1 MIVRSTWNNVHMG
14 ESTYRMSNQETEE
27 EQRLGIQMLQEAK
40 ERAKPLIESWISY
53 HSPDEGS
60 QLRSVD
66 RLTPYNP
73 LSYQLRTFLNVALD
87 SIRTT
92 LRYVEV
98 TNEIP
103 MVSHYSL
110 IRTSVEASS
119 YGIWLL
125 SAGRKEKQAWLS
137 LRLSYE
143 NNQELDGL
151 EKVFLQASMPAPDR
165 ELIRQRL
172 IELQQNLKTYRTR
185 DITQRTTTTDVI
197 ASADKKFGKR
207 KYEMNGLQVWKA
219 CSGPAHCNGAVITAL
234 LEREPIG
241 PESEFGQTFLM
252 TSRLTVTGMFLL
264 VAIENAERLL
274 ELLGQQ
280 GRKNIP
286 NSSQHR
292 NH

>member
-1 MIVRSTWNNVHMG
+1 MG
-14 ESTYRMSNQETEE
+14 ESTFRIDNQETEE
-27 EQRLGIQMLQEAK
+27 ERRLGHLMLQEAK
-40 ERAKPLIESWISY
+40 DRAKPLIESWITYS
-53 HSPDEGS
+53 SPDEES
-60 QLRSVD
+60 HLRSVD

-73 LSYQLRTFLNVALD
+73 LSYQLRTFLNVAID

-103 MVSHYSL
+103 MVAHYSL

-143 NNQELDGL
+143 NTQELDGL

-165 ELIRQRL
+165 EPIKQRL
-172 IELQQNLKTYRTR
+172 IELQQNLKAYRTH
-185 DITQRTTTTDVI
+185 DITQRSTTTDVI
-197 ASADKKFGKR
+197 ANADKSFGKR
-207 KYEMNGLQVWKA
+207 KHETSGLQVWKA
-219 CSGPAHCNGAVITAL
+219 CSGPAHGNGAVITAL

-241 PESEFGQTFLM
+241 SESEYGQTFLM

-286 NSSQHR
+286 NFS
-292 NH
+292 

>member
-1 MIVRSTWNNVHMG
+1 
-14 ESTYRMSNQETEE
+14 MSELSFRLNNQETEE
-27 EQRLGIQMLQEAK
+27 EQRLGLQMLQEAQS
-40 ERAKPLIESWISY
+40 RAKPLIESWVSY
-53 HSPDEGS
+53 SSPDKDS
-60 QLRSVD
+60 PLCSVD
-66 RLTPYNP
+66 RLTTFDP

-98 TNEIP
+98 ANEVP

-143 NNQELDGL
+143 NNEELSGL
-151 EKVFLQASMPAPDR
+151 EKVFLRASMPAPDR
-165 ELIRQRL
+165 EPIKQRI
-172 IELQQNLKTYRTR
+172 IELQQNLKAYRTH
-185 DITQRTTTTDVI
+185 DITQRPTTTDVI
-197 ASADKKFGKR
+197 SNADKSFGKR
-207 KYEMNGLQVWKA
+207 KYEMTGLQVWKA
-219 CSGPAHCNGAVITAL
+219 CSGPAHGNGAVITAL
-234 LEREPIG
+234 LEREPVG
-241 PESEFGQTFLM
+241 SESEFGQTFLM

-274 ELLGQQ
+274 ELFEQQ
-280 GRKNIP
+280 GRKNLPI
-286 NSSQHR
+286 
-292 NH
+292 

>member
-1 MIVRSTWNNVHMG
+1 MG
-14 ESTYRMSNQETEE
+14 ESTFRMDNQETEE
-27 EQRLGIQMLQEAK
+27 EWRLGHLMLQEAK
-40 ERAKPLIESWISY
+40 DRSTPLIKAWTAY
-53 HSPDEGS
+53 GSPDDES
-60 QLRSVD
+60 HLRSVD
-66 RLTPYNP
+66 QLTPYNP

-87 SIRTT
+87 SIRAT
-92 LRYVEV
+92 LKYMEV

-103 MVSHYSL
+103 MVAHYSL

-165 ELIRQRL
+165 EPIKQRL
-172 IELQQNLKTYRTR
+172 IELQQNLKAYRTH
-185 DITQRTTTTDVI
+185 DITQRPTTTDVI
-197 ASADKKFGKR
+197 ANADKSFGKR
-207 KYEMNGLQVWKA
+207 KYETSGLQVWKA
-219 CSGPAHCNGAVITAL
+219 CSGPAHGNGAVITAL

-241 PESEFGQTFLM
+241 SESEYGQTFLM

-280 GRKNIP
+280 GRKNNP
-286 NSSQHR
+286 NYS
-292 NH
+292 